1 MAKKTAKKPTNKTSR
16 KEAPKKAREQAPSKE
31 KEREQAAPETERLV
45 LRLPASIKESLEV
58 GDRAPRRGQL
68 DWSPVREVLDGW
80 AKRAKQ
86 LKVDVE
92 DPTEQVCFH
101 VSAGT
106 AEALR
111 READRLTEA
120 TGSRWTVSKVVAA
133 LWAEHG

>member
-16 KEAPKKAREQAPSKE
+16 KEAPKKAREQAPPKR
-31 KEREQAAPETERLV
+31 EREPDAAETERLV

-58 GDRAPRRGQL
+58 GDRAPKRGQL

-86 LKVDVE
+86 LKPDQE

-101 VSAGT
+101 VSHGT

-120 TGSRWTVSKVVAA
+120 TGSKWTVSKVVAA